1 MQLVRAVWTN
11 VRKEKKNLIF
21 FLNEHLVCF
30 RSRDQRK
37 ILKKLTNKNLMNA
50 LL

>member
-11 VRKEKKNLIF
+11 VRKEKKIDF

>member
-1 MQLVRAVWTN
+1 MQLVRAGWTN
-11 VRKEKKNLIF
+11 VRKEKKNFF